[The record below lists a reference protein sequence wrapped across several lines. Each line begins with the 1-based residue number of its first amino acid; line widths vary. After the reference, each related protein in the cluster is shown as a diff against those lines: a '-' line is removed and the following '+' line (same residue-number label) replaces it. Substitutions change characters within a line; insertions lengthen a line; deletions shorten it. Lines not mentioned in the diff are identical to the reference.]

1 MSKMT
6 LEQAV
11 RDAYEAERFAAM
23 FYDELAGLT
32 DDRKARGFFSTM
44 AAQERRHAERVL
56 EIGGRLGTEGLA
68 THAVIDVSH
77 VETAVGWQKLE
88 DITYVDALGVA
99 LEAEHAAVRFYRTM
113 SELLDGEASFLFAE
127 LAADEQ
133 AHVAKLQVLRG
144 QATPEQLE
152 APMPIQLLRERTRG
166 VDRIRHQG

>member
-1 MSKMT
+1 MGKMT

-23 FYDELAGLT
+23 FYDELANLT

-44 AAQERRHAERVL
+44 AAQERRHADRVL
-56 EIGGRLGTEGLA
+56 EIGGRLGTEGMA

-88 DITYVDALGVA
+88 NISYLDALQVA

-133 AHVAKLQVLRG
+133 AHVAKLQILRG
-144 QATPEQLE
+144 RASPEQLE
-152 APMPIQLLRERTRG
+152 APMPVTLLQQRALEAEDTRRRG
-166 VDRIRHQG
+166 